1 MGAGLARA
9 LTDRLGDGASFCGV
23 GGPHMAAHGVV
34 SPFDIR
40 ELSIVGYVEALKAYR
55 RVVRRADETVALAV
69 AEQPDVAILID
80 AWGFTVRVAQR
91 LRAALPDLPIVKYAG
106 PQVWATRPS
115 RAATLAATVDRVLTL
130 QPFEPA
136 YFERAGLAAEFVG
149 HPVFEKLPQ
158 GDGAGF
164 RARYKIPPDAPVALV
179 LFGSRA
185 SEARRLTPAFADAVE
200 RLDARFGDRLHVVAP
215 LAESI
220 ATQMRAAAADDPRLQ
235 RALFVDEPERDDAF
249 AAANVALA
257 CSGTVTTELAIAGVP
272 AVVAYRFDTITYVLA
287 RHFYKAPHI
296 SLINMAADERIM
308 PEFLQNEATGEALAN
323 AVACLIEEPD
333 YAASVRAKLA
343 DAVAKMRGDGP
354 PASERAADAV
364 LRELHV
370 RRAKHT
376 PAAD

>member
-91 LRAALPDLPIVKYAG
+91 LRTALPDLPIVKYAG
-106 PQVWATRPS
+106 PQVWATRAG
-115 RAATLAATVDRVLTL
+115 RARTLAATVDKVLTL
-130 QPFEPA
+130 QPFEPP
-136 YFERAGLAAEFVG
+136 YFEKVGLDAEFVG
-149 HPVFEKLPQ
+149 HPVFEKLPA
-158 GDGAGF
+158 GDGAAF
-164 RARYKIPPDAPVALV
+164 RARYKIPADAPVVLV

-185 SEARRLTPAFADAVE
+185 SEARRLTHAFAEAIE
-200 RLDARFGDRLHVVAP
+200 RLDARFGDRLHVIAP
-215 LAESI
+215 LAQSI
-220 ATQMRAAAADDPRLQ
+220 ATQVRAAAADDPRLQ
-235 RALFVDEPERDDAF
+235 RAQFVDEPERDDAF

-272 AVVAYRFDTITYVLA
+272 TVVAYRFDGITYALA
-287 RHFYKAPHI
+287 RRLYKAPHI
-296 SLINMAADERIM
+296 SLVNMAADARIM
-308 PEFLQNEATGEALAN
+308 PEFLQNEATGEALSD
-323 AVACLIEEPD
+323 AVARLLEKPD
-333 YAASVRAKLA
+333 EAASMRAKLA
-343 DAVAKMRGDGP
+343 AAVAQMRGDGP

-364 LRELHV
+364 LRVLEA
-370 RRAKHT
+370 RRAG
-376 PAAD
+376 AG